1 VKQPIKGFLAGGV
14 LALALFGIAAAR
26 PLEHGEAA
34 YLRGDYATA
43 MSLWRPLAERGNAVA
58 QARLGWMYEK
68 GEGVPQDY
76 AQAAAWYLKAA
87 EQGNAVAQSDLGVMY
102 EYGEGVP
109 QDYAQAAAWYRK
121 AAEQGNA
128 VAQSNF
134 GAMYEKGEGVPQD
147 YAQAAA
153 WYRKAAEQGNAV
165 GQSNLGLMYEYGEGV
180 PQDYAQ
186 AAAWYR
192 KAAEQG
198 NAIAE
203 NALRVL
209 CSDNSQAVC
218 TAIQSNTVGLG
229 KYASAIP
236 LKRQDNTFLIPVVI
250 NGSLVLDFIIDSGA
264 SDVSIPAD
272 VFLTLMR
279 TGTIRNEDFLGS
291 KEYQLADGST
301 VPSETFMIRT
311 LKVGNRE
318 LENVTGS
325 VARVEG
331 SLLLGQSFLTRFRSW
346 SIDNERGVLLLN

>member
-1 VKQPIKGFLAGGV
+1 MKQPIKGFLAGGV

-128 VAQSNF
+128 
-134 GAMYEKGEGVPQD
+134 
-147 YAQAAA
+147 
-153 WYRKAAEQGNAV
+153 
-165 GQSNLGLMYEYGEGV
+165 
-180 PQDYAQ
+180 
-186 AAAWYR
+186 
-192 KAAEQG
+192 
-198 NAIAE
+198 IAE

-250 NGSLVLDFIIDSGA
+250 NGSLVLEQLIALSQVRLNV
-264 SDVSIPAD
+264 VSR
-272 VFLTLMR
+272 L
-279 TGTIRNEDFLGS
+279 S
-291 KEYQLADGST
+291 
-301 VPSETFMIRT
+301 
-311 LKVGNRE
+311 
-318 LENVTGS
+318 
-325 VARVEG
+325 
-331 SLLLGQSFLTRFRSW
+331 
-346 SIDNERGVLLLN
+346 